1 MVRWLLRRDILGV
14 AGRANG
20 SDVQQLGSASW
31 VPFDRRTWRH
41 LFFRIRPFRREIALK
56 EELNCGY
63 EVVLGPGTIRVYQ
76 CRQGRKGRRVFGSP
90 YKQSGN
96 VGEEHGTDFNIFV
109 SKGDFILV
117 GW

>member
-1 MVRWLLRRDILGV
+1 MLLRMAALSEGV
-14 AGRANG
+14 I
-20 SDVQQLGSASW
+20 S
-31 VPFDRRTWRH
+31 
-41 LFFRIRPFRREIALK
+41 IALK

-76 CRQGRKGRRVFGSP
+76 CRQGRKGRRVFRSP

-96 VGEEHGTDFNIFV
+96 VGEELGTDLNMCV

-117 GW
+117 GR